1 MPWSKLQESDMFMRV
16 VAIGGGI
23 VALIESILH
32 LIGIFEFWSFS
43 WFWELGWIIEVI
55 AVVLAILPIL
65 LGIKPIHYTPT
76 FLGVIGILLIIFSV
90 LFGGI
95 IIFIAAIIG
104 AIT

>member
-16 VAIGGGI
+16 VAIIGGI

-32 LIGIFEFWSFS
+32 LIGVFEFWSF
-43 WFWELGWIIEVI
+43 GWIVETI

-76 FLGVIGILLIIFSV
+76 FIGVFGILLIIFSV
-90 LFGGI
+90 FIGGI
-95 IIFIAAIIG
+95 IVLIAAIFG
-104 AIT
+104 AMT